1 MDVATVNE
9 VVDCVG
15 RLFDHIPYAVC
26 GTAALIYYGYR
37 AYSPDHVSIT
47 CPEESKEAIRCWA
60 LAKGMTPLPD
70 NPDGFSVRVANG
82 RSCPVCIK
90 FMKNGFEALEVVRV
104 GPGQASMV
112 TLPSI
117 ANTIARSYV
126 FRLHSSSTDRQAL
139 YARYLAWTLKRMA
152 EIPPS
157 DPIQRL
163 TPERARDIIS
173 RSFWIPFTLSYP
185 ETVPLFAAAGLEVQS
200 DGSLKAWQQTDD
212 QALPP
217 PRPRARP
224 SASRYSLNSYNS
236 SHSGY
241 SGYSNYNYGSN
252 GSNYTYG
259 NNNNGAYA
267 HGRNHSYGYGQNYGQ
282 NYNHNHGQNYN
293 HNYNHN
299 YNQNYGQ
306 NYAQN
311 YSHNHGQTYGQTYSQ
326 NYGYG
331 QGYSQDYD
339 QGGYGQSFANNYNPA
354 FSQSQTHHSYH
365 DSDLSESEN
374 STTPPSLRRVTKRL
388 PNARPLMTSNIS
400 SPATS
405 DSGFSQSAG
414 MVSPQYFLAPPLMS
428 PSSRMP
434 PPPFAPF
441 HRYNPSDSTPH
452 IQPLGPPPVPRRTR
466 SNRHESRPWI

>member
-1 MDVATVNE
+1 MDVDTVNE

-70 NPDGFSVRVANG
+70 NPDGFSVRVADG

-157 DPIQRL
+157 DPVQRL

-200 DGSLKAWQQTDD
+200 DGSLKAWQQADD
-212 QALPP
+212 QGLPP
-217 PRPRARP
+217 PRPRART
-224 SASRYSLNSYNS
+224 STSHYSLNSYNG
-236 SHSGY
+236 GY
-241 SGYSNYNYGSN
+241 SNYHYGSNGGSNYNYGN
-252 GSNYTYG
+252 NYNHG
-259 NNNNGAYA
+259 NNNSAYA

-282 NYNHNHGQNYN
+282 TWN

-306 NYAQN
+306 NYHHN
-311 YSHNHGQTYGQTYSQ
+311 YGQNHGQNYGQNYDQ
-326 NYGYG
+326 NYGQHYGYG
-331 QGYSQDYD
+331 QGYNPDYD
-339 QGGYGQSFANNYNPA
+339 QQGYNHSFANNYNPA
-354 FSQSQTHHSYH
+354 FSQSQTHHSYQ
-365 DSDLSESEN
+365 DSDFSESEN

-414 MVSPQYFLAPPLMS
+414 MGPPQFFLAPPMMS
-428 PSSRMP
+428 PTSRMP

-452 IQPLGPPPVPRRTR
+452 IQPLGPPPRPRRTR